1 MLLRDRNALYRELPG
16 NRIENVYTLKL
27 INMDFKPHQYRIE
40 VVDNDDMVL
49 FISPEPRLKPEEVG
63 NFILRMQAPASA
75 GRGSVKVDV
84 KFSTMEEPVIERT
97 VSTRFLMPYE

>member
-1 MLLRDRNALYRELPG
+1 
-16 NRIENVYTLKL
+16 
-27 INMDFKPHQYRIE
+27 
-40 VVDNDDMVL
+40 
-49 FISPEPRLKPEEVG
+49 
-63 NFILRMQAPASA
+63 MQAPASA